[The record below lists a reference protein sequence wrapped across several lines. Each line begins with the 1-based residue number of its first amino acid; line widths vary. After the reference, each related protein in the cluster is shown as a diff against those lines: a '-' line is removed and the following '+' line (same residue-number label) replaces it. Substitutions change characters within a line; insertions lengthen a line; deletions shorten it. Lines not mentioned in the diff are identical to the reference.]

1 MLLNIISS
9 LSAKLFFVIMYMGGT
24 MIKEKLYK
32 LLDEKKDAKYR
43 DFSKKLTPGD
53 FTMLGVR
60 VPDMRKIAK
69 NLTIEERESIIKLE
83 CDDIFEF
90 KLIRGLVVA
99 DIKDVDKYKYE
110 FERFLPLIDNWA
122 ICDIFIG
129 SSKIIKKDLEY
140 FFQRCTEL
148 IKKDDEFLNRVAF
161 VILLNYYLI
170 DEYID
175 KTFDLIK
182 DFKSDK
188 YYANMALGWLISYL
202 YIKYP
207 TKTQEFLTNCNLDKT
222 VLKMGIRKIKD
233 SYRVSPENKEWLKK
247 IG

>member
-1 MLLNIISS
+1 
-9 LSAKLFFVIMYMGGT
+9 

-32 LLDEKKDAKYR
+32 LFDEKKDAKYR

-129 SSKIIKKDLEY
+129 SSKIIKKD
-140 FFQRCTEL
+140 
-148 IKKDDEFLNRVAF
+148 DEFLNRVAF

-188 YYANMALGWLISYL
+188 YYANMALGWLISYQ